1 MNASSSTRERLRNA
15 PNALSALRIAA
26 VPVLLGLAITGR
38 ELAFTWVLVPALL
51 TDIADGWIARR
62 FQLQSQLGALLDSVA
77 DTLLLFVSIYGMWVF
92 HRDVITSNVSV
103 CVAVIGLWMLENG
116 LALLRYGRLS
126 SFHTYVSKVAGYLL
140 GIYIGVLFVFGHSPW
155 LLYTAA
161 ALSIVGNLEE
171 FALLVALP
179 QWRANVR
186 GLWWVLA
193 ERRDRSAP

>member
-1 MNASSSTRERLRNA
+1 MNPSSSTRRRLRNA

-140 GIYIGVLFVFGHSPW
+140 GIYIGALFVFGHSPW

-161 ALSIVGNLEE
+161 ALSIAGNLEE

>member
-26 VPVLLGLAITGR
+26 VPVLLGLAVTGR
-38 ELAFTWVLVPALL
+38 EAAFTWVLVPALL
-51 TDIADGWIARR
+51 SDIADGWIARR

-92 HRDVITSNVSV
+92 HRDVITSNVPV

-116 LALLRYGRLS
+116 FALLRYGRLS

-193 ERRDRSAP
+193 ERRDRGAS

>member
-1 MNASSSTRERLRNA
+1 MNAASSTRERLRNA

-26 VPVLLGLAITGR
+26 VPVLLGLAVAGR
-38 ELAFTWVLVPALL
+38 ESAFTWVLVPALL

-77 DTLLLFVSIYGMWVF
+77 DTLLLFVSMYGMWVF
-92 HRDVITSNVSV
+92 HRDVITSNASV

-126 SFHTYVSKVAGYLL
+126 SFHTYLSKVAGYLL

-161 ALSIVGNLEE
+161 ALSIAGNLEE
-171 FALLVALP
+171 FALLAVLP
-179 QWRANVR
+179 KWRANVR